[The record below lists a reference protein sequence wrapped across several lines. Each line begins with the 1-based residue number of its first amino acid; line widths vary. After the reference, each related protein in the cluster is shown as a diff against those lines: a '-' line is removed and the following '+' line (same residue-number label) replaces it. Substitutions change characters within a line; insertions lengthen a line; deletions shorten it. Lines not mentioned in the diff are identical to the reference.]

1 MKSLIILQARVNSKR
16 LPGKVLKKIERIPL
30 IMLCA
35 KRLNN
40 TNIPLIIAIPND
52 KKNIKLKKIILK
64 NRLNYSLG
72 SNLNVFSRFEKII
85 SKLNDNTIIIRTT
98 ADNPLPDGKFINE
111 MLRLFKNK
119 KLDYLDTT
127 KKNFIFPYGLAIQIF
142 RAKTFNFVSKLQLN
156 KSDKEHVVPKISRL
170 KNLKIFK
177 TKYSKYEKLYTS
189 KKFSIDNKKDLN
201 FLRKVF
207 QGVKRPTT
215 VSWTNLLR

>member
-16 LPGKVLKKIERIPL
+16 LPSKVLKKIEGTPL
-30 IMLCA
+30 VILCA
-35 KRLNN
+35 KRLSN

-52 KKNIKLKKIILK
+52 KKNVKLKKIIIK

-72 SNLNVFSRFEKII
+72 SHLNVFSRFKKII
-85 SKLNDNTIIIRTT
+85 SKLNDDTIIIRTT

-111 MLRLFKNK
+111 MLRLFKKK

-127 KKNFIFPYGLAIQIF
+127 KKNFILPYGLATQIF
-142 RAKTFNFVSKLQLN
+142 RANIFNNVSKLRLS
-156 KSDKEHVVPKISRL
+156 KSDKEHVVPRISRL
-170 KNLKIFK
+170 KNLKVFRI
-177 TKYSKYEKLYTS
+177 KYSKYEKFYTT

-207 QGVKRPTT
+207 QGIKKPTT